1 MVFEAQDI
9 INQSIDY
16 HGKQVALACSFGKDS
31 MVILHMA
38 LKHNPD
44 IKVIFENTGVQFPE
58 TYRYRDKMI
67 DEWNLNIH
75 ESFPIKNF
83 WQCEKEYGLPK
94 PRKKG
99 GKGSNAPKCCYFL
112 KEKPGLILER
122 KLGVNAVITGL
133 QACESQSRKLLAM
146 RYDSGH
152 VPYTERDNIEFC
164 SQRWYTRSTDKWNYN
179 PIMLWTIAGVWKYTK
194 ENKIPV
200 SEVYT
205 KWGGIYPRSGCMTCT
220 AYKSWEC
227 RLSVSHPK
235 LYRFLKDKQRKE
247 NGNCNDPSGKCMD
260 CCYDENMEAIS

>member
-58 TYRYRDKMI
+58 TYRYRDKMV
-67 DEWNLNIH
+67 DDWNINIF
-75 ESFPIKNF
+75 ESKPIKTF
-83 WQCEKEYGLPK
+83 WQCAREYGLPQS
-94 PRKKG
+94 RKRG
-99 GKGSNAPKCCYFL
+99 GKGSNAPKCCYYL
-112 KEKPGLILER
+112 KERPGLLLER
-122 KLGVNAVITGL
+122 SLGVNAVITGL
-133 QACESQSRKLLAM
+133 QACESQNRKLLAM

-164 SQRWYTRSTDKWNYN
+164 SQRWYTRSTNKWNYN
-179 PIMLWTIAGVWKYTK
+179 PIMLWTNAGVWKYTK
-194 ENKIPV
+194 ENNIPI

-205 KWGGIYPRSGCMTCT
+205 KWNGIYPRSGCLTCT

-235 LYRFLKDKQRKE
+235 LYKYLKNFESNGKE
-247 NGNCNDPSGKCMD
+247 KELEKTNEIYN
-260 CCYDENMEAIS
+260 